1 MRISDWSSDVCSSD
15 LFAADLGQVVEGAHR
30 RFQFVTDAIDVDHQ
44 PWRLLVREDSPQPA
58 DHPPRLRNKSVLMP
72 VRPAVALM
80 CAWVKATASASAASA
95 CRLVSPMFSS
105 KRTMC
110 CTWALSAAPRP
121 TSDCRSEEHTSALQS
136 PMRISYADL

>member
-1 MRISDWSSDVCSSD
+1 MRIVDWSSDVCSSD
-15 LFAADLGQVVEGAHR
+15 L
-30 RFQFVTDAIDVDHQ
+30 FVTDAIDVDHQ

-95 CRLVSPMFSS
+95 CSLVSPMFSS
-105 KRTMC
+105 KRTTC
-110 CTWALSAAPRP
+110 CTWALSA
-121 TSDCRSEEHTSALQS
+121 RSEEHTSELQS
-136 PMRISYADL
+136 LMRISYAVFCLTKK